1 MHNMATMRHCQR
13 IAVNISQDFG
23 EQLGAVLEL
32 RRVDEPAAMRPAT
45 STVLVLNRCSRP
57 VRAAKFALPLHGMVE
72 IGLIE
77 KYGPV
82 LYRSCLAK
90 MVLDPS

>member
-1 MHNMATMRHCQR
+1 
-13 IAVNISQDFG
+13 V
-23 EQLGAVLEL
+23 
-32 RRVDEPAAMRPAT
+32 
-45 STVLVLNRCSRP
+45 
-57 VRAAKFALPLHGMVE
+57 HGMVE

-82 LYRSCLAK
+82 PYRSCLAR